1 MFEYNPGEIYGRNQ
15 LLLEQPAM
23 PAMKPVLQLLVDV
36 ARGHPQLPTFGVSA
50 LLLYIMQII
59 KKYLQ

>member
-15 LLLEQPAM
+15 LSLEQ

-36 ARGHPQLPTFGVSA
+36 ARGHPQLPTFGVFA
-50 LLLYIMQII
+50 LLLYKMKII
-59 KKYLQ
+59 KKYLK

>member
-15 LLLEQPAM
+15 LLLEQHVKPVM
-23 PAMKPVLQLLVDV
+23 MPVLQLLVDV

-50 LLLYIMQII
+50 LLLLYIMQI
-59 KKYLQ
+59 